1 MSEDKVDI
9 VFGMFMGLSILIFI
23 CACICKRPRRDV
35 PISEFLRHYEWNEN
49 DLDLNAALR
58 VRQDVLLDVISR
70 SLACFDIKRKLI

>member
-1 MSEDKVDI
+1 MGITDI
-9 VFGMFMGLSILIFI
+9 
-23 CACICKRPRRDV
+23 V

-70 SLACFDIKRKLI
+70 SVTCFDIKRKLI